1 MLVLNTVTQGL
12 KFVGAGLFI
21 YLFFWQDFS
30 GRTRREAS
38 FLLAAYI
45 NSYQRAC

>member
-21 YLFFWQDFS
+21 FYFS
-30 GRTRREAS
+30 RGTFREGHVER
-38 FLLAAYI
+38 LL
-45 NSYQRAC
+45 SC